1 MDLSDMSR
9 TIYITRVFSSEHAA
23 GSLTGISLNFD
34 RDPQDRNVFQCAARQ
49 LGLPDTGFLNQRS
62 PDVPWPLES
71 YSPVEPLKFCIQTL
85 LSSAAVQKRIAPNI
99 SVRSF
104 ATDVGPY
111 VVEEDGFEPN
121 VWWVNVEVPSATV
134 APESLVSSL
143 TELGF
148 STDTLRNAA
157 AISGIGR
164 RRIYLRLNSEDELAN
179 ISLSAREVNLWC
191 KKNDLTAICLFSIR
205 SKESVRFRVFTT
217 SLSGEEDIATGGA
230 ALGLLSV
237 DSALGVSLSDRV
249 VVNQGRG
256 DSLFR
261 GEILLERAKDGS
273 LPKIGGLVQVLTEG
287 ALFPKPW
294 E

>member
-1 MDLSDMSR
+1 MSK

-23 GSLTGISLNFD
+23 GSLTGVSLNFD

-49 LGLPDTGFLNQRS
+49 LGLPDTGFLNQS
-62 PDVPWPLES
+62 ISDVSWTLES
-71 YSPVEPLKFCIQTL
+71 YSPVEPMKFCIQTL
-85 LSSAAVQKRIAPNI
+85 LSSAAVQKRIAPDI

-104 ATDVGPY
+104 ATKMGAY

-121 VWWVNVEVPSATV
+121 VWWVNAEVPSATV
-134 APESLVSSL
+134 ASEGLVSSL
-143 TELGF
+143 SELGF
-148 STDTLRNAA
+148 SAEVLRNTA

-164 RRIYLRLNSEDELAN
+164 RRIYLKLDSEDELER

-191 KKNDLTAICLFSIR
+191 KKNDLTAICLFFVC
-205 SKESVRFRVFTT
+205 SKESIRFRVFTT
-217 SLSGEEDIATGGA
+217 SLSGEEDVATGGA

-237 DSALGVSLSDRV
+237 DSALGVILSDRV

-261 GEILLERAKDGS
+261 GEILLKRANDRI
-273 LPKIGGLVQVLTEG
+273 PAKIGGLVQILTEG
-287 ALFPKPW
+287 VFFPKS
-294 E
+294 